1 MKKKNIG
8 TKLAVFLTLLVF
20 VSVALIVVLNQKN
33 DSVPEKAPTEP
44 PSIEGQPLFGKSN
57 APVTIVEFGDFKCPA
72 CKAWGDTVFPKLV
85 EEYIESGNVNFAYVN
100 VPFHGQESILAAL
113 AAESVYKQDPSV
125 YWDFHKTLFS
135 SQPETAKH
143 DELWVTTEKLLE
155 LTSTMPSISPE
166 KLRQDLEQELTMPEV
181 ETDTAL
187 YKENGVGVT
196 PTIIIADKKISDPFD
211 YEEIRNV
218 IEEKLSA
225 ANE

>member
-1 MKKKNIG
+1 MKNKGAKI
-8 TKLAVFLTLLVF
+8 AVILTLLVF
-20 VSVALIVVLNQKN
+20 IFIAWIVVLNQKN
-33 DSVPEKAPTEP
+33 DPVPEKAPTGP
-44 PSIEGQPLFGKSN
+44 PSIEGQPLLGEAS

-113 AAESVYKQDPSV
+113 AAESVYQQDPSV

-155 LTSTMPSISPE
+155 LTSTLPSISPE
-166 KLRQDLEQELTMPEV
+166 KLTQDLEQELTMPQV
-181 ETDTAL
+181 ETDIAL
-187 YKENGVGVT
+187 YKKHGVGVT
-196 PTIIIADKKISDPFD
+196 PTIIIGDKKLSDPFD
-211 YEEIRNV
+211 YEQIQKI
-218 IEEKLSA
+218 IEEELSA

>member
-1 MKKKNIG
+1 MKKKNMG
-8 TKLAVFLTLLVF
+8 AKFAVVFTLLIF
-20 VSVALIVVLNQKN
+20 VGVALIVVLNQKN
-33 DSVPEKAPTEP
+33 EPVTETVATEP
-44 PSIEGQPLFGKSN
+44 PSIEGQPLYGAPD
-57 APVTIVEFGDFKCPA
+57 APVTIVEFGDFKCPS
-72 CKAWGDTVFPKLV
+72 CKAWGETIFPKLV
-85 EEYIESGNVNFAYVN
+85 EDYVDRGDVNFAYVN

-113 AAESVYKQDPSV
+113 AAESVYKQDPSI
-125 YWDFHKTLFS
+125 YWDFHKALFS

-166 KLRQDLEQELTMPEV
+166 KLTQDLEQELTMPQV

-196 PTIIIADKKISDPFD
+196 PTIIIGNKKISDPFD
-211 YEEIRNV
+211 YEEIQK
-218 IEEKLSA
+218 ILEEKLSA

>member
-8 TKLAVFLTLLVF
+8 AKLAVIITLLIFVF
-20 VSVALIVVLNQKN
+20 VALIVVLNQKN
-33 DSVPEKAPTEP
+33 EPVTEKAPTEP
-44 PSIEGQPLFGKSN
+44 PSIEGQPLLGESN

-85 EEYIESGNVNFAYVN
+85 EEYIENGDVNFVYVN

-113 AAESVYKQDPSV
+113 AAESVFKQDPSV

-166 KLRQDLEQELTMPEV
+166 KLKQDLEQELTMPQV
-181 ETDTAL
+181 ETDIAL
-187 YKENGVGVT
+187 YKKHGVGVT
-196 PTIIIADKKISDPFD
+196 PTIIIGDKKISDPFD
-211 YEEIRNV
+211 YEEIQKI

-225 ANE
+225 ENE

>member
-8 TKLAVFLTLLVF
+8 AKLAVILTLLIFVF
-20 VSVALIVVLNQKN
+20 VALIVVLNQK
-33 DSVPEKAPTEP
+33 DEPVTEKAPTGP
-44 PSIEGQPLFGKSN
+44 PSIEDQPLFGEST

-72 CKAWGDTVFPKLV
+72 CKAWGDTVFPRLV
-85 EEYIESGNVNFAYVN
+85 EDYIDSGEVNFAYVN

-113 AAESVYKQDPSV
+113 AAESVYQQDPSA
-125 YWDFHKTLFS
+125 YWEFHKTLFS

-155 LTSTMPSISPE
+155 LTSTIPSISPE
-166 KLRQDLEQELTMPEV
+166 KLTQDLEQELTMPQV

-187 YKENGVGVT
+187 YKKHGVGVT
-196 PTIIIADKKISDPFD
+196 PTIIIGDKKISDPFD
-211 YEEIRNV
+211 YEEIQK
-218 IEEKLSA
+218 IIKEELSA